1 MIYWEGKQYPLIQQ
15 HYNGAVLGY
24 LLDGMFLLTCP
35 KGVLQRGYIAVEDG
49 VIVILRRSVW
59 PAILPAVF
67 LLLVVL
73 WWSWPRPD
81 YVYYQVTFAER
92 PLLQDGVL
100 YCNVIN
106 EAGISVTVQ
115 FLNGTNKTMAYTLA
129 PGEALP
135 YIYMDFVPDII
146 RYNGLFTGGTK

>member
-1 MIYWEGKQYPLIQQ
+1 M
-15 HYNGAVLGY
+15 
-24 LLDGMFLLTCP
+24 
-35 KGVLQRGYIAVEDG
+35 
-49 VIVILRRSVW
+49 
-59 PAILPAVF
+59 
-67 LLLVVL
+67 
-73 WWSWPRPD
+73 
-81 YVYYQVTFAER
+81 YYQVTFAER

-146 RYNGLFTGGTK
+146 RYNGQSDFLLEVRSD